1 MDYKL
6 TDFLPTTKKE
16 CELRGWDEL
25 DVILFS
31 GDAYVDHPSFGPAIL
46 GRILEA
52 NGYRVAIVP
61 QPDWHGD
68 FRDFKKL
75 GRPRLFF
82 GVSPGAMDSMVNR
95 YTANRRM
102 RSEDAFS
109 PDSRHDMRPD
119 YPSIVYTQILKKLY
133 PDVPVALGG
142 IEASLR
148 RISHYDYW
156 KDELRKCI
164 LCDSGAD
171 LILYGMGER
180 SIVELANA
188 LAEGKT
194 MDQIHEMPQVIFY
207 CKEKDIPGGFK
218 EDDIILH
225 SHEECLHNKK
235 GQAENVRHL
244 EEEANKMHAQR
255 MIQETDGKYV
265 VVNPPFPLMTTEELD
280 AAFDLPY
287 TRLPH
292 PKYKGKTIPAYEMIK
307 FSVNLHRGCFGGCS
321 FCTISAH
328 QGKFVVCRSKESI
341 LKEVKKIIEMP
352 DFKGYLSDLGGPSAN
367 MYGMHGKNQKA
378 CEVCKRPSCVNPQI
392 CPNLNTDHSKLL
404 EIYHA
409 VDALPGIK
417 KSFIGSGVRYD
428 LLLHKS
434 KDEKV
439 NQAAREYTRE
449 LITKHVSGRLK
460 VAPEHTSPE
469 VLKFMRKPSFDLFY
483 EFKRI
488 FDKINKEEGLNQQII
503 PYFISS
509 HPGCHEEDMAELAV
523 ITKGLDFHLEQ
534 VQDFTPTPMTIST
547 ETWYTGYDPY
557 TLEPVFS
564 AKTQKEKLA
573 QRMFFFWYKPEE
585 RRAIESELRRIGRAD
600 LIDKL
605 YDKKSFG
612 GNHGGGFKGKK
623 TNFDDKAIGSTYDNP
638 GVGRGAKG
646 KRGAGRN
653 AAEPNGGRG
662 RGRNAADRFAPK
674 GYGNVGCYDEEK
686 YLNEGRPLNGKFSK
700 NGHAQQGRGNNA
712 PQGRGNNTPQGRSN
726 NANANIR
733 DAVAAARA
741 ELRNQKEQGAGFFKD
756 KKKKSFNP
764 NFDTDNHNRK
774 NRYNSGDKNERGS
787 GDKNERGSGDRNER
801 GSGDR
806 NERGSGRGRGNQG
819 RNEGRGRRK

>member
-16 CELRGWDEL
+16 CELRGWDQL
-25 DVILFS
+25 DIILFS
-31 GDAYVDHPSFGPAIL
+31 GDAYIDHPAFGPAVI
-46 GRILEA
+46 GRTLEA
-52 NGYRVAIVP
+52 HGYKIAIVP

-82 GVSPGAMDSMVNR
+82 GISPGAMDSMVNR

-156 KDELRKCI
+156 QDKLKKCI

-171 LILYGMGER
+171 IILYGMGEK
-180 SIVELANA
+180 SIIA
-188 LAEGKT
+188 LAEALESGRKIQEIC
-194 MDQIHEMPQVIFY
+194 DIPQTVFL
-207 CKEKDIPGGFK
+207 CKEDEIPGGIR
-218 EDDIILH
+218 EDDILLH

-244 EEEANKMHAQR
+244 EEECNKVHAQR
-255 MIQETDGKYV
+255 MIQPVDNKMA
-265 VVNPPFPLMTTEELD
+265 VVNPPFPVMTTEELD
-280 AAFDLPY
+280 ASFDLPY

-341 LKEVKKIIEMP
+341 LKEVKKIIQMP

-367 MYGMHGKNQKA
+367 MYGMHGNNPKA
-378 CEVCKRPSCVNPQI
+378 CERCKRPSCVHPQI

-404 EIYHA
+404 DIYHA

-434 KDEKV
+434 KDEKI
-439 NQAAREYTRE
+439 NEAARQYTRE

-564 AKTQKEKLA
+564 AKTPKEKLA

-605 YDKKSFG
+605 YDRKAP
-612 GNHGGGFKGKK
+612 GGGFHKGKVR
-623 TNFDDKAIGSTYDNP
+623 FDDKAIGSTYNNP

-653 AAEPNGGRG
+653 AE
-662 RGRNAADRFAPK
+662 RFAPK

-686 YLNEGRPLNGKFSK
+686 YLNNGRPLHNGKP
-700 NGHAQQGRGNNA
+700 GRGKATNGKGNPANNRA
-712 PQGRGNNTPQGRSN
+712 NNGRAN

-741 ELRNQKEQGAGFFKD
+741 ELRASKEQGSGFFKD

-764 NFDTDNHNRK
+764 NFDDNNRS
-774 NRYNSGDKNERGS
+774 RRG
-787 GDKNERGSGDRNER
+787 
-801 GSGDR
+801 
-806 NERGSGRGRGNQG
+806 
-819 RNEGRGRRK
+819 GRR

>member
-119 YPSIVYTQILKKLY
+119 YPSIVYTQILKKLF

-188 LAEGKT
+188 FAEGKT
-194 MDQIHEMPQVIFY
+194 MDEIHEMPQVAFY

-218 EDDIILH
+218 DDDIILH

-255 MIQETDGKYV
+255 MIQEVDGKYV

-341 LKEVKKIIEMP
+341 LKEVKKIIAMP

-417 KSFIGSGVRYD
+417 KSFIGSGVLYD

-585 RRAIESELRRIGRAD
+585 RRAIESELRRIGRSD
-600 LIDKL
+600 LIAKL
-605 YDKKSFG
+605 YDKRDMKSG
-612 GNHGGGFKGKK
+612 HPSAR
-623 TNFDDKAIGSTYDNP
+623 FDAKAIGSTYDNP
-638 GVGRGAKG
+638 GVGRGARG
-646 KRGAGRN
+646 KNRQGNSSYGSNSGRKGRN
-653 AAEPNGGRG
+653 QSYQ
-662 RGRNAADRFAPK
+662 PK
-674 GYGNVGCYDEEK
+674 GYGNVGCYDEDK
-686 YLNEGRPLNGKFSK
+686 YLNNGKPLNARNRNDGSQRPLSP
-700 NGHAQQGRGNNA
+700 R
-712 PQGRGNNTPQGRSN
+712 
-726 NANANIR
+726 
-733 DAVAAARA
+733 
-741 ELRNQKEQGAGFFKD
+741 ELAKSVKEQLKADKGSGFFKD

-764 NFDTDNHNRK
+764 NFDEGNHRRGDVSQNRGNGNK
-774 NRYNSGDKNERGS
+774 NHEKGRNSGSFS
-787 GDKNERGSGDRNER
+787 GDNRNK
-801 GSGDR
+801 G
-806 NERGSGRGRGNQG
+806 NSGRRGK
-819 RNEGRGRRK
+819 R

>member
-119 YPSIVYTQILKKLY
+119 YPSIVYTQILKKLF

-188 LAEGKT
+188 FAEGKT
-194 MDQIHEMPQVIFY
+194 MDEIHEMPQVAFY
-207 CKEKDIPGGFK
+207 CKEKEIPGGFK
-218 EDDIILH
+218 DDDIILH

-255 MIQETDGKYV
+255 MIQEVDGKYV

-585 RRAIESELRRIGRAD
+585 RRAIESELRRIGRSD
-600 LIDKL
+600 LIAKL
-605 YDKKSFG
+605 YDKRDMRG
-612 GNHGGGFKGKK
+612 GH
-623 TNFDDKAIGSTYDNP
+623 TSARFDAKAIGSTYDNP
-638 GVGRGAKG
+638 GVGRGARG
-646 KRGAGRN
+646 KNRQGNSSYGSNSGRN
-653 AAEPNGGRG
+653 
-662 RGRNAADRFAPK
+662 GRNQSYQPK
-674 GYGNVGCYDEEK
+674 GYGNVGCYDEDK
-686 YLNEGRPLNGKFSK
+686 YLNNGKPLNARNRNDGSQRPLSP
-700 NGHAQQGRGNNA
+700 R
-712 PQGRGNNTPQGRSN
+712 
-726 NANANIR
+726 
-733 DAVAAARA
+733 
-741 ELRNQKEQGAGFFKD
+741 ELAKSVKEQLKADKGSGFFKD

-764 NFDTDNHNRK
+764 NFDEGNHRRGDVSQNRGNGNK
-774 NRYNSGDKNERGS
+774 NHEKGRNSGSFS
-787 GDKNERGSGDRNER
+787 GDNRNK
-801 GSGDR
+801 G
-806 NERGSGRGRGNQG
+806 NSGRRGK
-819 RNEGRGRRK
+819 R

>member
-31 GDAYVDHPSFGPAIL
+31 GDAYVDHPSFGSAIL

-119 YPSIVYTQILKKLY
+119 YPSIVYTQILKKLF

-188 LAEGKT
+188 FAEGKT
-194 MDQIHEMPQVIFY
+194 MDEIHEMPQVAFY

-218 EDDIILH
+218 DDDIILH

-255 MIQETDGKYV
+255 MIQEVDGKYV

-341 LKEVKKIIEMP
+341 LKEVKKIIAMP

-585 RRAIESELRRIGRAD
+585 RRAIESELRRIGRSD
-600 LIDKL
+600 LIAKL
-605 YDKKSFG
+605 YDKRDMKSG
-612 GNHGGGFKGKK
+612 HPSAR
-623 TNFDDKAIGSTYDNP
+623 FDAKAIGSTYDNP
-638 GVGRGAKG
+638 GVGRGARG
-646 KRGAGRN
+646 KNRQGNSSYGPNSGRN
-653 AAEPNGGRG
+653 
-662 RGRNAADRFAPK
+662 GRNQSYQPK
-674 GYGNVGCYDEEK
+674 GYGNVGCYDEDK
-686 YLNEGRPLNGKFSK
+686 YLNNGKPLNARNRHEGSQRPLSP
-700 NGHAQQGRGNNA
+700 R
-712 PQGRGNNTPQGRSN
+712 
-726 NANANIR
+726 
-733 DAVAAARA
+733 
-741 ELRNQKEQGAGFFKD
+741 ELAKSVKEQLKADKGSGFFKD

-764 NFDTDNHNRK
+764 NFDEGNHRRGDVSQNRGNGK
-774 NRYNSGDKNERGS
+774 QNHGNGRNSGSFS
-787 GDKNERGSGDRNER
+787 GDNRNK
-801 GSGDR
+801 G
-806 NERGSGRGRGNQG
+806 NSGRRGK
-819 RNEGRGRRK
+819 R